1 MENSLS
7 SLVIQI
13 NAVIQY
19 AVWFIPL

>member
-13 NAVIQY
+13 NVVIQY